1 MTHQERHATLK
12 AQIDAHN
19 LAYHGQDAPIIT
31 DATFDALM
39 TEARALE
46 QAHPDLTP
54 ITTVGFPAGGASTKV
69 PHPTRLYSLDNAFG
83 DDGVHDFARAI
94 HDQLGAVPVGYT
106 VEPKVDGLSINLIY
120 AGGRLQQALTRGDG
134 FTGEDVTSNARTI
147 PGLPHEIPHTGQ
159 LEVRGEVYM
168 SRAAFE
174 AYNAQAELDG
184 RDQLAN
190 ARNGAAGALRQKN
203 AADARLRNLSAV
215 FYGLGTHDDHLG
227 IRSQKQL
234 LDFLAAQGFPVSEYN
249 RTVKTIDDAITA
261 HHDLLARRHDLPMD
275 ADGTVIKL
283 GSLALR
289 QDVGFTSRAPKWAVA
304 YKFPSEEVQTVLED
318 IIIQTG
324 RTGRLTPVAVVR
336 PVSVEGSVITRAT
349 LHNQDFI
356 TRLDLRVGDTVTLLK
371 SGGVIPKITG
381 VIPAASDAARGE
393 AFTFPTTCPSCGE
406 AAQREEGRADTY
418 CVNDAC
424 DARAFA
430 RIRRFGARKVMN
442 ILGLGDGII
451 EALIDQA
458 GVQDPSDL
466 YALTAGQVAGLSTT
480 DEHGNPRQVGLKT
493 AEKLIAQIDASR
505 TAGLSRVINSFGF
518 PNVGEGTGERVA
530 SRYATL
536 QDVMQATIEELK
548 TIPDVGD
555 VVARSLHDGLRRPD
569 TQAYI
574 TRLLE
579 RGLNPTSEQS
589 VSSSELAGL
598 TLVLTGTLSQSRDTI
613 TKHLEAYGA
622 RVTNSITSKTS
633 YLIMGDGGG
642 SKRSK
647 AEKAGVPI
655 IDESGLLALLDDRG
669 VPHY

>member
-1 MTHQERHATLK
+1 MTHHERHATLK
-12 AQIDAHN
+12 AQIETHN

-31 DATFDALM
+31 DAAFDALM

-46 QAHPDLTP
+46 QIHPDLKP
-54 ITTVGFPAGGASTKV
+54 VETVGFPANAAFTKV
-69 PHPTRLYSLDNAFG
+69 THPTRLYSLDNAFN
-83 DDGVHDFARAI
+83 DDGVHDFARVI

-120 AGGRLQQALTRGDG
+120 SGGHLRQALTRGDG
-134 FTGEDVTSNARTI
+134 FTGEDVTANVLTI
-147 PGLPHEIPHTGQ
+147 PGVPRDIPHTGH

-174 AYNAQAELDG
+174 AYNAQAERDG

-215 FYGLGTHDDHLG
+215 FYGLGTHDDSLG

-234 LDFLAAQGFPVSEYN
+234 LDFLAAQGFTVSEFN
-249 RTVKTIDDAITA
+249 RTVKTIEDAITA
-261 HHDLLARRHDLPMD
+261 HHDLLTQRQTLPMD

-283 GSLALR
+283 GSLSLR

-304 YKFPSEEVQTVLED
+304 YKFPSEEVSTVLED

-324 RTGRLTPVAVVR
+324 RTGRLTPVAIVR

-381 VIPAASDAARGE
+381 VVPAGSDAPRSP
-393 AFTFPTTCPSCGE
+393 AFAFPTTCPSCGE
-406 AAQREEGRADTY
+406 PAQRDDGRADTY

-458 GVQDPSDL
+458 GVNDPSDL
-466 YALTAGQVAGLSTT
+466 YALDAEQIARLTTT
-480 DEHGNPRQVGLKT
+480 DEQGNPRTVGLKT
-493 AEKLIAQIDASR
+493 AEKLTAQIDASR

-530 SRYATL
+530 KRYATL
-536 QDVMQATIEELK
+536 QEVMQASVEELK

-555 VVARSLHDGLRRPD
+555 VVARSLHDGLRRPE

-574 TRLLE
+574 TRLLD
-579 RGLNPTSEQS
+579 RGLAPTSEQS
-589 VSSSELAGL
+589 INSSELAGL
-598 TLVLTGTLSQSRDTI
+598 TLVLTGTLSQSRDGI
-613 TKHLEAYGA
+613 SKHLEAHGA

-647 AEKAGVPI
+647 AEKAGVQI
-655 IDESGLLALLDDRG
+655 ITEEGLLALLDDYG